1 LIEFVTAGLGVTT
14 GIAALLAYIYH
25 RGKSDGIDS
34 ACEVR
39 IKDEI
44 KKIKKSA
51 DEHAKDDIIV
61 HKELFKKVDIV
72 DSKIDK
78 LAGSVDVIKSIV
90 TKSNE

>member
-1 LIEFVTAGLGVTT
+1 MIEFLVAGLGVTT
-14 GIAALLAYIYH
+14 GIAGLLAYIYR

-34 ACEVR
+34 ACEIR

-44 KKIKKSA
+44 KKLKKNA
-51 DEHAKDDIIV
+51 DEHAKDDVIV
-61 HKELFKKVDIV
+61 HIELFKKIDIV

-90 TKSNE
+90 TKSNK